1 MQLKGMHKGIY
12 TLYSYASKHLYV
24 KARREKHQKTVKQ
37 WDRLKSTGMDSKYLP
52 EYSGCSRATYYR
64 AKKRL
69 KEIESGKFP
78 ASKRPKH
85 LNKPKWG
92 ESEKQLVLRI
102 RRENPTYGKAKIT
115 TILKRD
121 HEFTMSEST
130 VGRILTHLKEKKL
143 ITKSIS
149 AVRARRKRNF
159 NRGHAK
165 PWKYKDYN
173 KMELG
178 ERVQID
184 HMSVCKNGIRV
195 KHFQAWERRSKY
207 IHAHVY
213 SNATSRSAKRFLEE
227 FIELA
232 PFKIKSIQVDG
243 GSEFMLDFE
252 QACADKGIPLIV
264 LPPAKPTYN
273 GGVERGNRTF
283 REEFYLPASMQAD
296 SVGAIQYELKKAVK
310 KYNEYRPHF
319 SLDGLTPI
327 QYIENS
333 NLEAAA

>member
-121 HEFTMSEST
+121 HEFAMNEST
-130 VGRILTHLKEKKL
+130 VGRIFTHLKEKKL

-149 AVRARRKRNF
+149 VVKSQLRK
-159 NRGHAK
+159 NRVPA
-165 PWKYKDYN
+165 
-173 KMELG
+173 
-178 ERVQID
+178 
-184 HMSVCKNGIRV
+184 
-195 KHFQAWERRSKY
+195 Y
-207 IHAHVY
+207 IV
-213 SNATSRSAKRFLEE
+213 SAKIDKTKSLHLPFFL
-227 FIELA
+227 FNQIL
-232 PFKIKSIQVDG
+232 
-243 GSEFMLDFE
+243 LNLL
-252 QACADKGIPLIV
+252 LID
-264 LPPAKPTYN
+264 N
-273 GGVERGNRTF
+273 MRRTSTITNHMRIF
-283 REEFYLPASMQAD
+283 LME
-296 SVGAIQYELKKAVK
+296 
-310 KYNEYRPHF
+310 
-319 SLDGLTPI
+319 
-327 QYIENS
+327 
-333 NLEAAA
+333 